1 MRWRIANV
9 CTTVEGATDAEE
21 AWLRDFM
28 SYERKTYKPYSGKYV
43 FEQVSLYHPTGHRF
57 STGFARLAWDKARE
71 LGHVVAVADERR
83 RPCEP
88 DAGADLEWLR
98 HHPSVKGEITHQIEA
113 VQAAAKNKRGIVWM
127 PTGCLAGDTQ
137 ILINRGGGAR
147 VFQLSTV
154 VDRFNG
160 KATPNRAGRWCSWDL
175 TIPTYTQSMTPE
187 GYVRLNRIIRAY
199 DNGEQDLFLLTT
211 ESGRQIRATTGH
223 RFSTPAGWKRLHEIA
238 PGDQVAVARW
248 PSYCAARVPRR
259 RKYEALAHMENHP
272 YGQTTISSRDGRIV
286 RVPKH
291 RLVAEADM
299 NTLSLAEFIG
309 RIILGQTDGLSF
321 LTPDM
326 AVHHRDRNTRNNTLS
341 NLEIMSKVEHSKLH
355 GKEESWKNVVGR
367 QCWERVESIEA
378 CGTEHVFDL
387 EMEEPDHNYI
397 ANEFVVH
404 NSGKTEI
411 AIGIATLLPCRF
423 LFMVHRLDLLQQ
435 TADRYKLR
443 TGRPVGLIGDGQ
455 VDLPDDCQFVVA
467 TFQTMNAAVRR
478 GREEVL
484 AILRSVEGL
493 IIDESHCLPASTYI
507 AVTNLAVEAYY
518 RFGLSGT
525 PMVKSPDRNML
536 TLGGLGPVIYRIRPD
551 ALMDIGLL
559 ARPTIR
565 MVEVHQLCERPTWH
579 GAYTESIVQSKTR
592 NAAVVAAVAQAEKP
606 ALVFVQ
612 RVDHGRILEERLR
625 RSGLQVEFTW
635 GEDDTAE
642 RRAAIQRLVRGDTE
656 VLVCNVIFQ
665 EGVDIP
671 SLRSVVVATG
681 GASPVA
687 ALQRIGR
694 GMRADAKTDK
704 TNFEVWDFADKG
716 CGCRGAH
723 TGCRWLERHAKARA
737 KAYRDEGFEVEEITE
752 DGQMELPADAA

>member
-43 FEQVSLYHPTGHRF
+43 FEQVSLYHPTRNTF
-57 STGFARLAWDKARE
+57 PTGFARLAWDKARE
-71 LGHVVAVADERR
+71 LGHAVEVADERR

-88 DAGADLEWLR
+88 DARADLEWLR

-113 VQAAAKNKRGIVWM
+113 VQAAAKNKRGIVWV
-127 PTGCLAGDTQ
+127 PTAG
-137 ILINRGGGAR
+137 
-147 VFQLSTV
+147 
-154 VDRFNG
+154 
-160 KATPNRAGRWCSWDL
+160 
-175 TIPTYTQSMTPE
+175 
-187 GYVRLNRIIRAY
+187 
-199 DNGEQDLFLLTT
+199 
-211 ESGRQIRATTGH
+211 
-223 RFSTPAGWKRLHEIA
+223 
-238 PGDQVAVARW
+238 
-248 PSYCAARVPRR
+248 
-259 RKYEALAHMENHP
+259 
-272 YGQTTISSRDGRIV
+272 
-286 RVPKH
+286 
-291 RLVAEADM
+291 
-299 NTLSLAEFIG
+299 
-309 RIILGQTDGLSF
+309 
-321 LTPDM
+321 
-326 AVHHRDRNTRNNTLS
+326 
-341 NLEIMSKVEHSKLH
+341 
-355 GKEESWKNVVGR
+355 
-367 QCWERVESIEA
+367 
-378 CGTEHVFDL
+378 
-387 EMEEPDHNYI
+387 
-397 ANEFVVH
+397 
-404 NSGKTEI
+404 GKTEI